1 MHSIDTK
8 LPTRLV
14 FQLFRAQFTD
24 GKLVDDFL
32 LEKKHFFVMS
42 QDASTTPES
51 AEDATVETTPTAD
64 PPPPPPL
71 DPIAVFMEAYDC
83 AKNNYHWPKVNS
95 AVSDHP
101 EWLIQIPPGLLTK
114 LSDRLE

>member
-1 MHSIDTK
+1 
-8 LPTRLV
+8 
-14 FQLFRAQFTD
+14 
-24 GKLVDDFL
+24 
-32 LEKKHFFVMS
+32 MS

-51 AEDATVETTPTAD
+51 AEDATAETTPTAD
-64 PPPPPPL
+64 PPPPPPPL

-114 LSDRLE
+114 LSDRLEYGLVLCP